1 MAFLAPLFLLGLFA
15 VLIPLAIHL
24 IRRDKPPK
32 VVFST
37 LRFFKKTTR
46 KQFLFQKF
54 QQWLL
59 MLLRALAV
67 CLIVFAFARP
77 FMSESLSGWANLAP
91 RSVVV
96 LVDVSMSMA
105 YEDNLDKAKQD
116 AKRVLKDLAPGDE
129 ASVILFSESAQSV
142 QGLTT
147 DFESL
152 ISVIDDVK
160 TTSFQTTRYFPAIR
174 MADELLDDSRFDD
187 KEIVLIS
194 DFQATGMGDFDENW
208 KLKPGVNF
216 QTKNVADE
224 STSNLAITG
233 VKSPAYLRGEEQQEE
248 LFVRVRSMGSVRE
261 NRAEIVVSI
270 DDEEQLRKV
279 VDLQDQS
286 ESVLS
291 VPLTFSGAG
300 SHVGKISVLDSSF
313 TLDND
318 FYFTVDV
325 LPKIKVLVVN
335 GEASNNW
342 FDDESHWFELAL
354 TSDLQ
359 SPFEI
364 TDIEQAQLSQTY
376 LDRHDVLVL
385 LNAGEIN
392 GRQAGEIKT
401 YVEEGGSIL
410 FAPGDRVRA
419 EQFNRQF
426 ASISPA
432 TIINRGNLRAND
444 YLLIADIEKRHPIL
458 RSLEVDWSVRF
469 DGHWATKPEESAE
482 VLMRFDN
489 FTPALI
495 ERQVGK
501 GRTILFSSSLDMEWN
516 NLPLQGMY
524 LPFIHEILKYL
535 AHTPEK
541 KPFYV
546 VGEKITLADSVPV
559 TANVIDPFGIRVAL
573 KEGETSFSL
582 SKPGVYKQSQD
593 GQDFY
598 YAVNR
603 PIEESDFTAID
614 PADILDKVLNP
625 ETTPTQSI
633 AVRDQ
638 LKRAELEKP
647 QRFWWWLLLVVGL
660 LLLAESFLANRTHR

>member
-1 MAFLAPLFLLGLFA
+1 MAFLAPLFLFGLFA

-67 CLIVFAFARP
+67 CLIAFAFARP
-77 FMSESLSGWANLAP
+77 FMNESLSGWANLAP

-96 LVDVSMSMA
+96 LVDVSMSMG
-105 YEDNLDKAKQD
+105 YEDNLDKAKQN
-116 AKRVLKDLAPGDE
+116 AKRLVNSLAPGDE
-129 ASVILFSESAQSV
+129 ASIILFSETAETV
-142 QGLTT
+142 HGLTG
-147 DFESL
+147 DLASL
-152 ISVIDDVK
+152 TVAIDGVNS
-160 TTSFQTTRYFPAIR
+160 TSFQGTRYFPAIR
-174 MADELLDDSRFDD
+174 LADEVLADSQFDR

-194 DFQATGMGDFDENW
+194 DFQENGMVDFDENW
-208 KLKPGVNF
+208 KLKPGVDF
-216 QTKNVADE
+216 VTDDVSEK

-233 VKSPAYLRGEEQQEE
+233 VKSPAYLRGENQQEE
-248 LFVRVRSMGSVRE
+248 LFVRVRSMGSVRQ
-261 NRAEIVVSI
+261 NRAEIIVSI
-270 DDEEQLRKV
+270 DDKEQLRKV

-286 ESVLS
+286 ESVVS
-291 VPLTFSGAG
+291 VPITFSDAG
-300 SHVGKISVLDSSF
+300 SHVGKISVLDSRF

-335 GEASNNW
+335 GESSNNW
-342 FDDESHWFELAL
+342 FDDESHWFELAVN
-354 TSDLQ
+354 SAQ
-359 SPFEI
+359 ESPFEV
-364 TDIEQAQLSQTY
+364 TDIEQAQLSQRQ
-376 LDRHDVLVL
+376 LDEHNVVVL
-385 LNAGEIN
+385 LNTGELSN
-392 GRQAGEIKT
+392 RQANALT
-401 YVEEGGSIL
+401 SYVEQGGSIL
-410 FAPGDRVRA
+410 FAPGDRVQA
-419 EQFNRQF
+419 GEFNRQF

-432 TIINRGNLRAND
+432 TIIDRGNLSAND
-444 YLLIADIEKRHPIL
+444 YLLIADVEKRHPIL
-458 RSLEVDWSVRF
+458 RPLEVDWSVRF
-469 DGHWATKPEESAE
+469 DGHWATKPDESAD

-489 FTPALI
+489 SSPTLI

-501 GRTILFSSSLDMEWN
+501 GRTILFASSLDMEWN

-524 LPFIHEILKYL
+524 LPFVHEILKYL

-541 KPFYV
+541 KPSYV
-546 VGEKITLADSVPV
+546 VGEKVTLPDSIP
-559 TANVIDPFGIRVAL
+559 TSANVLDPFGARVAL
-573 KEGETSFSL
+573 KEGDTGFNL

-593 GQDFY
+593 GQDIF

-603 PIEESDFTAID
+603 PIEESNFTSID
-614 PADILDKVLNP
+614 PADILDKVINP
-625 ETTPTQSI
+625 ETTPTQSA

-638 LKRAELEKP
+638 LKKAELEKP

-660 LLLAESFLANRTHR
+660 LLLVESFVANRTHR